1 MGKTPNR
8 YIDIDPWKIR
18 ETGYHAAES
27 QVSESLFSLANE
39 YTGVRGFPEEG
50 TTDRSLLGTYY
61 NGLYADAP
69 DQTETGYRGI
79 TKKVHYMINAA
90 NWLKTEITVDGAPVV
105 LSPAVRGFSRT
116 LDFRTGE
123 LVRCYRWTPPVGNEI
138 ELTFA
143 RFLAMDRPEQ
153 NYQRIV
159 FRAVQGNPNINVRM
173 STDFSIVHWGRFNF
187 WTIEAGASLSGRT
200 AMIGALPNG
209 QRLFTGF
216 RLAISESLSTAE
228 FRLSKGI
235 GQAFSFTLSEG
246 TSRRVDRIVQN
257 QVEKAPDTAAGDLWE
272 RGMAHLSDQPGYE
285 ESLQR
290 NVGYFDHLWNAIDV
304 HIDGDAKDQ
313 QGIRFCLFQL
323 AQTYHGFDPK
333 NNIGAKGL
341 TGEAYSGHAFWDT
354 ETYGLPFY
362 LFSAPDA
369 AKNLLLFRYNTLSQ
383 ARERAKELD
392 LKGACYPI
400 ATLNGYESCALWQH
414 ASLQPQPSTAVAFG
428 IDHYVRNT
436 GDEAFLAAYG
446 LERLIE
452 ISRYLLARGD
462 YNPDRTKFGFY
473 GVMGPDEFQMMV
485 NHNAYTNYMGMM
497 TFETTLKA
505 LARIQKNWPDKYL
518 EVIAK
523 TGWSVAET
531 TAIRE
536 AMDKTYVPYDPE
548 TKLYEQ
554 HQGYYDLPHVDIK
567 KIPEQE
573 FPLYAHWSY
582 DRIYRNDMIKQP
594 DVLMFM
600 FLHNSRFSAAVKL
613 ANYEF
618 YEPRC
623 IHESS
628 LSPSIHSVLA
638 YELGK
643 DAEAANFFEFATRM
657 DLDDFNR
664 NASEGLHLTSIA
676 AAWVNIV
683 YGFGGLRSDGDL
695 LRLAPKLPSRWRA
708 YSFHLVYRGVEL
720 LVAVDATK
728 IAITADREL
737 PVPIMVD
744 REKVLLSAGTTVFLR

>member
-8 YIDIDPWKIR
+8 YIDIHPWIIR

-39 YTGVRGFPEEG
+39 FSGVRGFPEEG
-50 TTDRSLLGTYY
+50 TTDRSLVGTYY

-69 DQTETGYRGI
+69 DQAEGGYRGV
-79 TKKVHYMINAA
+79 TKKVHYMINSA
-90 NWLKTEITVDGAPVV
+90 NWLKTEISIDGAPVV
-105 LSPAVRGFSRT
+105 LSSAVSGFSRS

-123 LVRCYRWTPPVGNEI
+123 LIRCYRWTSTCGNEV
-138 ELTFA
+138 ELTFS

-153 NYQRIV
+153 AYQRV
-159 FRAVQGNPNINVRM
+159 AFRAVKGTPEIEVRM

-187 WTIEAGASLSGRT
+187 WTIEGAATHAGRT
-200 AMIGALPNG
+200 AMAGVLPNG

-216 RLAISESLSTAE
+216 RLAMSEPLPTRE
-228 FRLSKGI
+228 FRLAKGI
-235 GQAFSFTLSEG
+235 GHAFSFALSEG
-246 TSRRVDRIVQN
+246 AERTVDRIVYN
-257 QVEKAPDTAAGDLWE
+257 QIEKNLSVSAGDLWE
-272 RGMAHLSDQPGYE
+272 RGMAGLAEQPGYDA
-285 ESLQR
+285 SLQR
-290 NVGYFDHLWNAIDV
+290 NIRYFITLWNAIDV
-304 HIDGDAKDQ
+304 RIDGDEKDQ

-354 ETYGLPFY
+354 ETYCLPFY

-383 ARERAKELD
+383 AKERARELD
-392 LKGACYPI
+392 LKGACFPI

-414 ASLQPQPSTAVAFG
+414 ASLQPQPSTAVAYG
-428 IDHYVRNT
+428 IDHYVKNT
-436 GDEAFLAAYG
+436 GDEAFLADFG
-446 LERLIE
+446 LEMLLE
-452 ISRYLLARGD
+452 ISRYLLSRGD
-462 YNPDRTKFGFY
+462 FNPGRTKFGFY

-497 TFETTLKA
+497 TFETTIQSLT
-505 LARIQKNWPDKYL
+505 RIKKNIPDKYRA
-518 EVIAK
+518 VIAK
-523 TGWSVAET
+523 TGWTDAET
-531 TAIRE
+531 AAIRE
-536 AMDKTYVPYDPE
+536 AMDKSYLPYDPE
-548 TKLYEQ
+548 TKRYEQ
-554 HQGYYDLPHVDIK
+554 HQGYYDLPHIDIK
-567 KIPEQE
+567 KIPEAE

-594 DVLMFM
+594 DVLMFL
-600 FLHNSRFSAAVKL
+600 FLHNSRFSPAVKL

-628 LSPSIHSVLA
+628 LSPSIHSILA
-638 YELGK
+638 SELGK
-643 DAEAANFFEFATRM
+643 DAEAARFFEFATRM
-657 DLDDFNR
+657 DLDNFNR

-695 LRLAPKLPSRWRA
+695 LRIAPKLPERWSGYA
-708 YSFHLVYRGVEL
+708 FHLAYRGVEL
-720 LVAVDATK
+720 TIEVDQTK
-728 IAITADREL
+728 VAITADRAL
-737 PVPIMVD
+737 SVPILID
-744 REKVLLSAGTTVFLR
+744 REKVLLRAGTTVFAR